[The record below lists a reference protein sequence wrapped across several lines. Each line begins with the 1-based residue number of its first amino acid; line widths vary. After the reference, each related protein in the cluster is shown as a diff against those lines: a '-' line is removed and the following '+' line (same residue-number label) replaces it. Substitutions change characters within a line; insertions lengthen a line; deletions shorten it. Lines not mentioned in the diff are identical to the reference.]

1 MNIIVRNLGTRDYQ
15 SVWDL
20 MSNFT
25 RQRSPASPDEFWLIE
40 HLPTY
45 TLGRAGKEQH
55 VLDAGDIPVV
65 KSDRGGQVTYHGPGQ
80 VVIYTLLDVRR
91 LRIGPRELVRR
102 IEGAVIEYLDSIG
115 IESSRRKGAP
125 GIYVDG
131 SKIAALGLRIRNH
144 YSYHGLAINVDMDLE
159 PFLRINPCG
168 YKDLR
173 VTQIT
178 DILLKPL
185 PIKDVLARLLS
196 FLFSHLYQGMS
207 YSVVKKVG
215 CEGLLTKDET
225 AVI

>member
-1 MNIIVRNLGTRDYQ
+1 MNIIVRNLGIKEYQ
-15 SVWDL
+15 PVWDL

-25 RQRSPASPDEFWLIE
+25 QTRSLESLDEFWLIE

-55 VLDAGDIPVV
+55 VLDAGEIPVV

-80 VVIYTLLDVRR
+80 AVIYTLLDVRR
-91 LRIGPRELVRR
+91 LQIGPRELVRR
-102 IEGAVIEYLDSIG
+102 IEEAVIEYLCSIG

-131 SKIAALGLRIRNH
+131 AKIAALGLRIRNH

-185 PIKDVLARLLS
+185 SIKDVLARLLP
-196 FLFSHLYQGMS
+196 FLFSHLYRGVS

-215 CEGLLTKDET
+215 FEGLLTKDK
-225 AVI
+225 AIII

>member
-1 MNIIVRNLGTRDYQ
+1 MNIIVRNLGTKDYQ

-25 RQRSPASPDEFWLIE
+25 RQRSPASLDEFWLLE

-91 LRIGPRELVRR
+91 LQIGPRELVRR
-102 IEGAVIEYLDSIG
+102 LEGAVIEYLDSIG

-185 PIKDVLARLLS
+185 QIKDVLGELLS

-207 YSVVKKVG
+207 YSVLKKAG
-215 CEGLLTKDET
+215 FEELLTKDDT
-225 AVI
+225 IVI

>member
-1 MNIIVRNLGTRDYQ
+1 MNIIVRNLGTKEYQ
-15 SVWDL
+15 PVWDL

-25 RQRSPASPDEFWLIE
+25 QRRSLESLDEFWLIE

-55 VLDAGDIPVV
+55 VLDAGEIPVV

-80 VVIYTLLDVRR
+80 AVIYTLLDVRR
-91 LRIGPRELVRR
+91 LQIGPRELVRR
-102 IEGAVIEYLDSIG
+102 IEGAVIEYLCSIG
-115 IESSRRKGAP
+115 IESYRRKGAP

-131 SKIAALGLRIRNH
+131 SKIAALGLRICNNCT
-144 YSYHGLAINVDMDLE
+144 YHGLAINVDMDLE

-185 PIKDVLARLLS
+185 SIKVVVARLLP
-196 FLFSHLYQGMS
+196 FLFSHLYRGAS
-207 YSVVKKVG
+207 YSVVKKA
-215 CEGLLTKDET
+215 EFEELITKDKT
-225 AVI
+225 IVI

>member
-25 RQRSPASPDEFWLIE
+25 RQRSTVSLDEFWLTE

-91 LRIGPRELVRR
+91 LQIGPRELVRR
-102 IEGAVIEYLDSIG
+102 LEGAVIEYLDSIG
-115 IESSRRKGAP
+115 IESSRKEGAP

-185 PIKDVLARLLS
+185 PIKDVLGRLLS
-196 FLFSHLYQGMS
+196 FLFSHLYQDMN
-207 YSVVKKVG
+207 YSVVNKVG
-215 CEGLLTKDET
+215 FEGLLTKDET
-225 AVI
+225 IVI

>member
-1 MNIIVRNLGTRDYQ
+1 MNIVVRNLGIRDYQ

-25 RQRSPASPDEFWLIE
+25 RQRSPASLDEFWLIE

-91 LRIGPRELVRR
+91 LQIGPRELVRR
-102 IEGAVIEYLDSIG
+102 LEGAVIEYLDSIG
-115 IESSRRKGAP
+115 IESSRKEGAP

-185 PIKDVLARLLS
+185 PIKDVLGRLLS
-196 FLFSHLYQGMS
+196 FLFSHLYQDMS
-207 YSVVKKVG
+207 YSVVNKVG
-215 CEGLLTKDET
+215 FEGLLTKDET
-225 AVI
+225 IVI